1 MRISFR
7 NDGTEGEGR
16 IKTREMRSIEEGNR
30 RYEGEEGDSKE
41 RSPTPICVISTS
53 VKMTG
58 FPVLV
63 WI

>member
-16 IKTREMRSIEEGNR
+16 IETKEEG
-30 RYEGEEGDSKE
+30 SKE
-41 RSPTPICVISTS
+41 RNPTPICVISAS
-53 VKMTG
+53 VKMKG

-63 WI
+63 WTRRVGRELTS